1 MLLGAIYTRT
11 ACFLCT
17 CIHVRVSINKGSLEA
32 VIYLSICNVRYIQKN
47 RGRMYS
53 VVVVVV
59 VLPGSVP
66 RIGGFIKKRHPQYA
80 LLKD

>member
-1 MLLGAIYTRT
+1 VSLQWVPGHSDLPGNDKADALAKSGA
-11 ACFLCT
+11 
-17 CIHVRVSINKGSLEA
+17 SLHCSA
-32 VIYLSICNVRYIQKN
+32 PQSLSSLASFFVV
-47 RGRMYS
+47 

-80 LLKD
+80 LLKDYQYC

>member
-1 MLLGAIYTRT
+1 MHISMDMNAF
-11 ACFLCT
+11 FLKL
-17 CIHVRVSINKGSLEA
+17 V
-32 VIYLSICNVRYIQKN
+32 
-47 RGRMYS
+47 

-80 LLKD
+80 LLKDYQYC